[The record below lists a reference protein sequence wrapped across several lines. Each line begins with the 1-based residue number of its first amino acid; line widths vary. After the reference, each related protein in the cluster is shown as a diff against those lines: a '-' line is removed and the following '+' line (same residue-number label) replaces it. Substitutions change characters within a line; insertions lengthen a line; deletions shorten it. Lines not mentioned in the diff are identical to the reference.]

1 LASRI
6 GAHSSVVP
14 PALGEQLGLH
24 SVGAGEPRDHDR
36 NAPREHDLQGPDGRE
51 LIDPGRLEGGA
62 LGGVLSGST
71 TNFCARVPCF
81 PALCAERA
89 LL

>member
-1 LASRI
+1 MGPQPL
-6 GAHSSVVP
+6 SVRRRGP
-14 PALGEQLGLH
+14 NPIPAAQP
-24 SVGAGEPRDHDR
+24 VGAGEPREHDR
-36 NAPREHDLQGPDGRE
+36 NAPREHGLQGPDGRE
-51 LIDPGRLEGGA
+51 LIDPGRLEGGE

-89 LL
+89 LP